1 MKETIKEQEAVV
13 SATFVVESSPH
24 IRTKDTTPRI
34 MYRVIFSLLPAVAA
48 SVYFFRWRAV
58 VLILV
63 SLAGALATEAV
74 FLLVRRKPLR
84 TLLDGSAAITGL
96 LLALTLPPSLPPGMA
111 ILGSII
117 AISLGK
123 QVYGGLG
130 HNIFNPALVGRAFLQ
145 AAFPVAMT
153 TWMPPVMAKIDLMTY
168 ATPLGNLKFQ
178 NAISQGT
185 LTPLRDL
192 FWGNVGGCL
201 GETSAA
207 ALLLG
212 ALYLLIKKTIDWR
225 IPAGIIIS
233 LTFFTGVFWLLIKKT
248 IDWRIP
254 AGIIIS
260 LTFFTGVFWLMKP
273 QVYAPPQFHLLAGG
287 LMIGAFFMATDMV
300 TSPITTAGTWLYAI
314 GIGLI
319 IGVIRLFG
327 GLPEGVMY
335 SILLMN
341 TFVPLF
347 NIYLR
352 PRTLGARRKKK

>member
-1 MKETIKEQEAVV
+1 MTEKKTEKFPITESKLIL
-13 SATFVVESSPH
+13 ESSPH
-24 IRTKDTTPRI
+24 LRDKDTTPKI
-34 MYRVIFSLLPAVAA
+34 MYRVILSLMPAVGA
-48 SVYFFRWRAV
+48 SLYFFRWRAAI
-58 VLILV
+58 LILV
-63 SLAGALATEAV
+63 SVVAALLTEA
-74 FLLVRRKPLR
+74 LCLIARRRSLK
-84 TLLDGSAAITGL
+84 TVLDGSAAITGL

-111 ILGSII
+111 FIGAFV

-123 QVYGGLG
+123 QAFGGLG
-130 HNIFNPALVGRAFLQ
+130 QNIFNPALVGRAFLQ

-153 TWMPPVMAKIDLMTY
+153 TWIPPVTLKVDVATY

-178 NAISQGT
+178 NALALGT
-185 LTPLRDL
+185 LTPLKDL

-225 IPAGIIIS
+225 IPLGII
-233 LTFFTGVFWLLIKKT
+233 LTLSIFTGLFWLINPG
-248 IDWRIP
+248 R
-254 AGIIIS
+254 
-260 LTFFTGVFWLMKP
+260 
-273 QVYAPPQFHLLAGG
+273 YAPPHFHLLAGG
-287 LMIGAFFMATDMV
+287 LLLGAFFMATDMV
-300 TSPITTAGTWLYAI
+300 TSPITPAGTWLYAC

-347 NIYLR
+347 NHYLR
-352 PRTLGARRKKK
+352 PPILGERRQKR